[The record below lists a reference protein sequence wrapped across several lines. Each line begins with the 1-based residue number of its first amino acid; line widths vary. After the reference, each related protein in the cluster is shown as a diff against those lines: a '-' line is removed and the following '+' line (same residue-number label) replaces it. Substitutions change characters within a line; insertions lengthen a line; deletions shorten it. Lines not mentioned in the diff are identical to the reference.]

1 MSRHTSSWL
10 LVPVAINVFSSLI
23 VFSCQDVSDWPRSKK
38 MGLDFGGDMSV
49 KSRVSERRLVVV
61 GAGLVCVFLQS
72 QYQSLHCC
80 CSRSFLVSC
89 FPEQKKSKNPVT
101 VYIVGMFA
109 ENREKRREDNLS
121 SQKSECLWADLGSA
135 GSCPSLLCYRM
146 KV

>member
-89 FPEQKKSKNPVT
+89 FPN
-101 VYIVGMFA
+101 
-109 ENREKRREDNLS
+109 KRRARTRL
-121 SQKSECLWADLGSA
+121 QFILWACLQKTERNAEKTISPARSQSVCGLISGQQGA
-135 GSCPSLLCYRM
+135 ALHCCVTG
-146 KV
+146 